1 MKNIKKISLLS
12 LLSLATLFVG
22 CNNDDNTTGKS
33 KVVAA
38 SDVTGT
44 VAFSFTGTQTVQEV
58 NQNVF
63 NVTVT
68 IDKPQVIS
76 VHVKLAQIGGTATAG
91 EDFTFPSEIEI
102 PAYATS
108 ATASFKILNDLTVE
122 GTENLILQVGGDTTA
137 NANFAPATANIIIQN
152 SISDKLDLVFKY
164 DKTFYGEGGYS
175 NTLCNISSSLTPG
188 SVYDVDYLLYNASNV
203 DTGNYTAATI
213 ACDEHMIIDIDNY
226 VDGLYHVNASLYT
239 NADLDYAFLS
249 FPLLGAPVFEIPI
262 STEYLRGGAITKGI
276 YAQSTGIWTS
286 ATAVGTETNL
296 FDVLISTNGSGY
308 RSFTIQDANGV
319 IASGKTA
326 NKVNAKYL
334 AHKRIK

>member
-22 CNNDDNTTGKS
+22 CNNDDDNTGKS

-63 NVTVT
+63 NITVS
-68 IDKPQVIS
+68 IDKPQVVS

-91 EDFTFPSEIEI
+91 QDFTFPSEIEI

-122 GTENLILQVGGDTTA
+122 GTENLVLQVGGETTA
-137 NANFAPATANIIIQN
+137 NAKFAPATANVIIQN
-152 SISDKLDLVFKY
+152 SISDKLDLVFKF
-164 DKTFYGEGGYS
+164 DKTFYGDGGYS
-175 NTLCNISSSLTPG
+175 NTLCNLTSSLSG
-188 SVYDVDYLLYNASNV
+188 DIYDVDYLLYNASNV
-203 DTGNYTAATI
+203 DTANYSAATI
-213 ACDEHMIIDIDNY
+213 ACEEHMIIDIDNY
-226 VDGLYHVNASLYT
+226 ADGVYQVRSSLST
-239 NADLDYAFLS
+239 NADLDLAFLS
-249 FPLLGAPVFEIPI
+249 FPLVGSPEFEIPI
-262 STEYLRGGAITKGI
+262 STEYLRGGAITKAT
-276 YAQSTGIWTS
+276 YAQSSGIWTS
-286 ATAVGTETNL
+286 ATAAGTETVL
-296 FDVLISTNGSGY
+296 FDVMISTNVSGY
-308 RSFTIQDANGV
+308 RSFTIQDVNGV

-326 NKVNAKYL
+326 KKVSAKYL
-334 AHKRIK
+334 AHKKK